1 MDICM
6 PLTAQQPIRS
16 SFSQESETGKFLDS
30 KMIQKE
36 KGKKL
41 TFDPYKWST
50 TSCRWTGQLLLNESA
65 RFSNPCS
72 TFAQE
77 NLWSGKNINM
87 DFLSNFQ
94 KKKDKILD
102 FEKQKMNFQNQE
114 VSNHLSKA
122 CQKKSELEKQLYTLQ
137 SFSTYHWF
145 HY

>member
-16 SFSQESETGKFLDS
+16 SFSQESDKGKFLDS
-30 KMIQKE
+30 KLIQKE

-41 TFDPYKWST
+41 TFDLYKWST

-87 DFLSNFQ
+87 EFLSNFQ
-94 KKKDKILD
+94 KKKR
-102 FEKQKMNFQNQE
+102 QNIRIWE
-114 VSNHLSKA
+114 TKNEFSEPRSK
-122 CQKKSELEKQLYTLQ
+122 
-137 SFSTYHWF
+137 
-145 HY
+145 